1 MCKAK
6 SNRFVA
12 APARGVLQFN
22 AAVSSPA
29 QREQRDTRR
38 SITTPDDIQRFP
50 KEHPMTLIATPAVAA
65 EPSTALDLDVHPVGG
80 RIGAE
85 IRGVRLGPDLA
96 DSIIAAINAA
106 LLQHKV
112 IFFRGQSHLDDA
124 AQEAFA
130 GRFGETVAHPTVP
143 SVAGSNRLL
152 ELDSKNGT
160 RANSW
165 HTDVTFVEAYPK
177 ISILRGVV
185 IPPAGGDTVWA
196 NTSQAYTRL
205 PDPLRA
211 LADSLWAVHTNTYD
225 YAANRSAPA
234 TGAELAYR
242 EQFTS
247 TVYETEHPVVRV
259 HPETS
264 ERSLVLGHFVQRFV
278 GLSQRD
284 SDRLK
289 ELFHDHVT
297 RLENTVRWRW
307 TQGDVAIWDNR
318 ATQHYAVADYDE
330 SARRV
335 VRRATV
341 HGDVPVGIDGRRSR
355 ALRGTPALN

>member
-1 MCKAK
+1 
-6 SNRFVA
+6 
-12 APARGVLQFN
+12 
-22 AAVSSPA
+22 
-29 QREQRDTRR
+29 
-38 SITTPDDIQRFP
+38 
-50 KEHPMTLIATPAVAA
+50 MTLIAAPAD
-65 EPSTALDLDVHPVGG
+65 STDTLELDVHPVGG

-96 DSIIAAINAA
+96 DTTIAAINGA
-106 LLQHKV
+106 LLRHKV
-112 IFFRGQSHLDDA
+112 IFFRGQSHLDDD

-130 GRFGETVAHPTVP
+130 RRFGETVPHPTVAP
-143 SVAGSNRLL
+143 LEGNSHLL

-165 HTDVTFVEAYPK
+165 HTDVTFVAAYPK

-185 IPPAGGDTVWA
+185 IPPVGGDTVWA
-196 NTSQAYTRL
+196 NTVEAYKRL
-205 PDPLRA
+205 PQALQA
-211 LADSLWAVHTNTYD
+211 LAESLRAVHTNTYD
-225 YAANRSAPA
+225 YAANRSGPI
-234 TGAELAYR
+234 TDAELAYR

-259 HPETS
+259 HPETG

-289 ELFHDHVT
+289 DIFHDHVT

-307 TQGDVAIWDNR
+307 AQGDVAIWDNR

-330 SARRV
+330 GVRRV

-341 HGDVPVGIDGRRSR
+341 HGDIPVGIDGKPSR
-355 ALRGTPALN
+355 AMRA

>member
-1 MCKAK
+1 
-6 SNRFVA
+6 
-12 APARGVLQFN
+12 
-22 AAVSSPA
+22 
-29 QREQRDTRR
+29 
-38 SITTPDDIQRFP
+38 
-50 KEHPMTLIATPAVAA
+50 MTLIATPAVLADTRA
-65 EPSTALDLDVHPVGG
+65 HATPELDVHPVGG
-80 RIGAE
+80 RLGAE
-85 IRGVRLGPDLA
+85 VRGLRLSPDLEE
-96 DSIIAAINAA
+96 STIEAINRT
-106 LLQHKV
+106 LLKHKV
-112 IFFRGQSHLDDA
+112 IFFRGQSHLEDQ

-130 GRFGETVAHPTVP
+130 RRFGETVAHPTVP
-143 SVAGSNRLL
+143 SVTGGGRLL
-152 ELDSKNGT
+152 ELDSRNGN

-165 HTDVTFVEAYPK
+165 HTDVTFVAAYPK

-196 NTSQAYTRL
+196 NTVQAYERL
-205 PDPLRA
+205 PDALRT
-211 LADSLWAVHTNTYD
+211 LADSLWAVHTNAYD
-225 YAANRSAPA
+225 YAANRSGPA
-234 TGAELAYR
+234 TDAERAYR

-259 HPETS
+259 HPETG

-289 ELFHDHVT
+289 EIFHDHVT

-318 ATQHYAVADYDE
+318 ATQHYAVADYEE

-341 HGDVPVGIDGRRSR
+341 QGDAPVGIDGRRSR
-355 ALRGTPALN
+355 SVRGA